1 MRRCPPAC
9 CRIVGA
15 AVTHEHLSPGV
26 ECEGEAARAS
36 ARHAGAIGD
45 PFSDEN
51 SNDFQSE
58 EDTAWPAWADG
69 AALTSM
75 ASARMCFIAIP
86 FPWCDS
92 AAKSIARSILA
103 EVCLE
108 AVDRAQQS
116 EVVGAVLS
124 GARSWLGGH
133 WVVACFQLFKRA
145 RSGPQVASRSPSIA
159 VSGTRTTAGPVN
171 DVCPRMLATAG
182 DQRPS

>member
-1 MRRCPPAC
+1 PPASNAKEKPLEPAP
-9 CRIVGA
+9 GMPA
-15 AVTHEHLSPGV
+15 PSATHSPT
-26 ECEGEAARAS
+26 R
-36 ARHAGAIGD
+36 
-45 PFSDEN
+45 N

-86 FPWCDS
+86 SPWCDS

-145 RSGPQVASRSPSIA
+145 RSGPPDARSSPSIA
-159 VSGTRTTAGPVN
+159 VSGTRTTAGPSMMPALG
-171 DVCPRMLATAG
+171 CSLLP
-182 DQRPS
+182 